1 MNLNT
6 SGGFLMENY
15 QKVEKIC
22 DRIEKKFSEKCDEYF
37 QAKEQYEK
45 KYSFSFKGLVQ
56 RMNFRMYYQEYK
68 TLRKYYNVYENYAS
82 LYKNLSEIC
91 GLVDK
96 NFYYLYNCENQI
108 LTQETYEQYWKSYQ
122 YIKEQ
127 LEQVLLWQKKM
138 FLEENRLDEKIDN
151 IISYIK
157 DNLDYY
163 GFKMK
168 RLKNQNDF
176 ITEHTSNEQERQNI
190 LFNHSLYESIK
201 EYQNIDE
208 ILEESLKREYS
219 YDIYLLLTK
228 AFLIFQNERKKY
240 QENEDEKLQYND
252 FDVIKRKAWDSE
264 VKKEH
269 QKENDQ
275 VLDLYSKEQLYAVC
289 ELLANTLQKNT
300 EQKDVENTFYGLSNY
315 LKRCT
320 RNK

>member
-1 MNLNT
+1 
-6 SGGFLMENY
+6 MENY

-22 DRIEKKFSEKCDEYF
+22 DRMQKKYSEKSNEYF
-37 QAKEQYEK
+37 QVKEQYEK
-45 KYSFSFKGLVQ
+45 KYSLSFKGVIH
-56 RMNFRMYYQEYK
+56 RMNFRMYYQENK
-68 TLRKYYNVYENYAS
+68 TLRRYYNIYVNYAS
-82 LYKNLSEIC
+82 LYKHLSEIC
-91 GLVDK
+91 GLVDR
-96 NFYYLYNCENQI
+96 NFYYFYNCGNQI
-108 LTQETYEQYWKSYQ
+108 LNQETYEQYWKSYQ

-138 FLEENRLDEKIDN
+138 FIDENVLDEKINN

-163 GFKMK
+163 GYKKNRM
-168 RLKNQNDF
+168 KNQKIF
-176 ITEHTSNEQERQNI
+176 ITEYTSNEQEQQNI

-201 EYQNIDE
+201 EYHNLDE

-240 QENEDEKLQYND
+240 QENEDEKLQHND

>member
-96 NFYYLYNCENQI
+96 IFYYLYNCENQI

-201 EYQNIDE
+201 EYQNVDE